1 MATQDDD
8 PFERFRARNDETPS
22 LLAPIME
29 PIGIRIAQGVVDTF
43 TSFSKY
49 VSDFVYLRAPKIWSK
64 GKSLSDEPIIQL
76 LDNIIESINIRGDSH
91 FVFKF

>member
-49 VSDFVYLRAPKIWSK
+49 VSDLYT
-64 GKSLSDEPIIQL
+64 
-76 LDNIIESINIRGDSH
+76 
-91 FVFKF
+91 